1 MKALETS
8 QSNLTEKPVK
18 AGENQVRDEKGK
30 WIKGVSGNPNGKIVG
45 TKNFDTIFREAIE
58 KLAKDDPEFVKVVG
72 KSVDDVDKK
81 LVRRAIIEAEKGNY
95 SFYKDN
101 FDRRF
106 GTAQSNVNVSS
117 KLTISQVLDEL
128 EKP

>member
-1 MKALETS
+1 MSNQQEKK
-8 QSNLTEKPVK
+8 QSKSDENPTPVGTLK
-18 AGENQVRDEKGK
+18 VERDEKGRVK
-30 WIKGVSGNPNGKIVG
+30 KGSVLNPTGERSP
-45 TKNFDTIFREAIE
+45 KNFDTIFKEAIE

-81 LVRRAIIEAEKGNY
+81 LVRRAIIEAAAGNY

-106 GTAQSNVNVSS
+106 GKAIERLDLTAEITKKV
-117 KLTISQVLDEL
+117 ISVDE
-128 EKP
+128 